1 MDSMADI
8 IVKNSAALLAK
19 TAIKLSKN
27 GNTVF
32 NQIWTCDAIATSNLT
47 KINFENKLKQELS
60 QSSKYILLKDKYEIP
75 YLQPPIEMNIK
86 LENKSKTINAGIWN
100 PKVRMHSFNYCL
112 IIRQFYCSNTV
123 LKLPYAYK

>member
-32 NQIWTCDAIATSNLT
+32 NQIWTCDATATSNLT

-100 PKVRMHSFNYCL
+100 PKVSMHSIYL
-112 IIRQFYCSNTV
+112 
-123 LKLPYAYK
+123 LPYYHIIIKPYDKSISI

>member
-1 MDSMADI
+1 MADI

-32 NQIWTCDAIATSNLT
+32 NQIWTCDATATSNLT

-100 PKVRMHSFNYCL
+100 PKVRMHSFINCL
-112 IIRQFYCSNTV
+112 IIRPV
-123 LKLPYAYK
+123 V